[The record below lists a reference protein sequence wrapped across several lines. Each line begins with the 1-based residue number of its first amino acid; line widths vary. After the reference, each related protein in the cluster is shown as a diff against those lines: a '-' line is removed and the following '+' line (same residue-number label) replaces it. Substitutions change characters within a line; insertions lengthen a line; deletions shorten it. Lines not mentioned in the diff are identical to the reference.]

1 MTFLELGLKLFMQ
14 LTVILAA
21 CRVMGWLGRRF
32 LGQTQVVMEMV
43 AGVLLG
49 PSLFGLLWP
58 QAQTWLFPKTLAVT
72 VGAASVE
79 IMHPSMA
86 VLSAISQIG
95 LVLYMFIVGL
105 EFNAGLLRTRLRGAL
120 LISAAGIVAPFLLG
134 GGLGLFL
141 ADRRDLFTDQ
151 VTAFSA
157 VLYVGA
163 SMSIT
168 AFPMLARI
176 LFERG
181 IAGTRMGTVT
191 LAAGAMDDAVAWC
204 LLAVVLA
211 TLKSSPM
218 LAVVT
223 IAGGALYGLVMATAG
238 RRLFTGFERRFA
250 RDHGLSVDSFTM
262 VLLAVM
268 MCGLATD
275 AIGIHAVFG
284 GFVCGAAMPRGAFA
298 RAVQERSETLV
309 TALLLPVFFVFSG
322 LNTRIGLLNSR
333 ALLGLTLLVMGLAIA
348 GKGVACALAARASG
362 ETWRDSAAI
371 GTLMNARGLM
381 ELIILNIGLQ
391 NGVITPTLFTIF
403 ILMAIVTT
411 VMASPLYLWIA
422 GAPATTPAAA
432 AEAGARG

>member
-1 MTFLELGLKLFMQ
+1 MTFLELGLKLFLQ
-14 LTVILAA
+14 LAVVLAV
-21 CRVMGWLGRRF
+21 CRVVGWLGRRY
-32 LGQTQVVMEMV
+32 LGQTQVVMEMI

-49 PSLFGLLWP
+49 PSLFGLFWP
-58 QAQTWLFPKTLAVT
+58 EAQTWLFPKTLEV
-72 VGAASVE
+72 AAGGQIVQV
-79 IMHPSMA
+79 MHPSMA

-105 EFNAGLLRTRLRGAL
+105 EFNVALLRSRLRGAL
-120 LISAAGIVAPFLLG
+120 LISAAGIVVPFLLG
-134 GGLGLFL
+134 GALGLNL
-141 ADRRDLFTDQ
+141 ADRRDLFTEH

-181 IAGTRMGTVT
+181 IAGTRMGTIT
-191 LAAGAMDDAVAWC
+191 LAAGSMDDAVAWC

-211 TLKSSPM
+211 TLKASPM

-223 IAGGALYGLVMATAG
+223 IAGGALYGAVMATLGKRVFA
-238 RRLFTGFERRFA
+238 GFERRFE
-250 RDHGLSVDSFTM
+250 RENGLSVDSFTL
-262 VLLAVM
+262 VILAVM
-268 MCGLATD
+268 LCGLATD

-284 GFVCGAAMPRGAFA
+284 GFVCGAVMPRGPFA
-298 RAVQERSETLV
+298 KAVQERAEMIV
-309 TALLLPVFFVFSG
+309 TTLLLPVFFVFSG

-333 ALLGLTLLVMGLAIA
+333 DLLGLTALVMLIAIA
-348 GKGVACALAARASG
+348 GKGIACMLAARLGG

-422 GAPATTPAAA
+422 GRAPAAA
-432 AEAGARG
+432 PVEGARANV

>member
-1 MTFLELGLKLFMQ
+1 MTFLELGLKLFLQ
-14 LTVILAA
+14 LTVILVA
-21 CRVMGWLGRRF
+21 CRAIGWFGRRF

-49 PSLFGLLWP
+49 PSLFGLFWP
-58 QAQTWLFPKTLAVT
+58 EAQAWLFPKTLALSAGGQTLQVL
-72 VGAASVE
+72 
-79 IMHPSMA
+79 HPSMA
-86 VLSAISQIG
+86 VLSALSQIG
-95 LVLYMFIVGL
+95 LVLYMFLVGL
-105 EFNAGLLRTRLRGAL
+105 EFNAGHLRSKLRSAL
-120 LISAAGIVAPFLLG
+120 LISAAGIVAPFVLG
-134 GGLGLFL
+134 GGLGLLL

-157 VLYVGA
+157 VLFVGA

-181 IAGTRMGTVT
+181 IAGTRLGTVT
-191 LAAGAMDDAVAWC
+191 LAAGSMDDAVAWC

-211 TLKSSPM
+211 TLKASPM

-223 IAGGALYGLVMATAG
+223 IGGAALYCVVMLTAG
-238 RRLFTGFERRFA
+238 RRLFIGFARRFD
-250 RDHGLSVDSFTM
+250 REGGLSVDSFTL
-262 VLLAVM
+262 VVLAVM
-268 MCGLATD
+268 LCGLATD

-284 GFVCGAAMPRGAFA
+284 GFICGAAMPRGAFA
-298 RAVQERSETLV
+298 RALAERTEMVV
-309 TALLLPVFFVFSG
+309 TTLLLPVFFVFSG

-333 ALLGLTLLVMGLAIA
+333 ELLGLTLVVMLLAVA
-348 GKGVACALAARASG
+348 GKGVACMLAARLGG
-362 ETWRDSAAI
+362 ESWRDAASI

-403 ILMAIVTT
+403 VLMAVVTT
-411 VMASPLYLWIA
+411 VMASPIYLWIA
-422 GAPATTPAAA
+422 GRAPAESAEV
-432 AEAGARG
+432 AEARARA

>member
-1 MTFLELGLKLFMQ
+1 MTFLELGLKLFLQ
-14 LTVILAA
+14 LAVILAS
-21 CRVMGWLGRRF
+21 CRIIGWLGRRY
-32 LGQTQVVMEMV
+32 LGQTQVVMEMI

-49 PSLFGLLWP
+49 PSLFGLFWP
-58 QAQTWLFPKTLAVT
+58 EAQAWLFPKTLEVAAGGQT
-72 VGAASVE
+72 VQV
-79 IMHPSMA
+79 MHPSMA

-105 EFNAGLLRTRLRGAL
+105 EFNVGHLRSKLRSAL
-120 LISAAGIVAPFLLG
+120 LISAAGIVVPFLLG
-134 GGLGLFL
+134 GALGLQL
-141 ADRRDLFTDQ
+141 ADRRDLFTEQ

-181 IAGTRMGTVT
+181 IAGTRMGTIT
-191 LAAGAMDDAVAWC
+191 LAAGSMDDAVAWC

-218 LAVVT
+218 LAVIT
-223 IAGGALYGLVMATAG
+223 IAGGALYCLVMATLG
-238 RRLFTGFERRFA
+238 KRLFTRFERRFE
-250 RDHGLSVDSFTM
+250 RESGLSVDSFTL
-262 VLLAVM
+262 VILAVM
-268 MCGLATD
+268 LCGLATD

-284 GFVCGAAMPRGAFA
+284 GFVCGAVMPRGPFA
-298 RAVQERSETLV
+298 RAVQERAEMIV
-309 TALLLPVFFVFSG
+309 TTLLLPVFFVFSG

-333 ALLGLTLLVMGLAIA
+333 ELLGLTALVMLLAVA
-348 GKGVACALAARASG
+348 GKGVACMLAARIGG

-422 GAPATTPAAA
+422 GRASAAVPVD
-432 AEAGARG
+432 GARANV